1 MVFTRET
8 YYKTQKWLN
17 PMNSPST
24 GSVVCYDGLVD
35 YSDGPDRCTFLE
47 IADCHNK
54 VRLHKAHT
62 DTMEDFREKV
72 EFLYREIGAFLEHLR
87 LTN

>member
-1 MVFTRET
+1 MEFSRRT
-8 YYKTQKWLN
+8 YYKTQQWLN
-17 PMNSPST
+17 PTNSPST
-24 GSVVCYDGLVD
+24 GSVVCYDGMVD

-62 DTMEDFREKV
+62 DTIEDFRDKV
-72 EFLYREIGAFLEHLR
+72 KLLYEEIGAFLEHLK
-87 LTN
+87 LAN